1 MSDLK
6 RKVFHDF
13 QQNNN
18 SEKTSKIVSDEDRPI
33 LFSTEL
39 AFAPPTNVWESD
51 KDMFIM
57 MELAHLA
64 TVDFHI
70 CYNAGTLII
79 EGERKI
85 SGSSK
90 ESRVLKYHKKEI
102 DEGKFR
108 VKIKMNTRIV
118 AKKISAKYENG
129 MLTIVLPKDFRQ
141 PENGEVKV
149 PVEVGK

>member
-6 RKVFHDF
+6 RKVFQEF
-13 QQNNN
+13 QQNNGT
-18 SEKTSKIVSDEDRPI
+18 EKDTKSVSGDDRPI
-33 LFSTEL
+33 LFSTDL

-51 KDMFIM
+51 KEMVIL
-57 MELAHLA
+57 MEIAHLGA
-64 TVDFHI
+64 GDFHI
-70 CYNAGTLII
+70 CYNAGTLVI

-108 VKIKMNTRIV
+108 IDIKMNTRIV

-129 MLTIVLPKDFRQ
+129 MLTIVLPKDFRK

-149 PVEVGK
+149 PVEVAK